1 MASLARTEARPATD
15 PAVIGRRTG
24 FGLFWFGEGVSLLGN
39 ATSTV
44 LISLLAVVH
53 LHAGPG
59 WMGAL
64 TAAAWLPWL
73 VIGVPAGAWVDQ
85 LPPRR
90 VMIVADLVAATA
102 LLSVPLAWWL
112 GVLSLLQL
120 LLVAF
125 VGGVSTVFFR
135 PAYTKLLP
143 LIVPAEQLESANA
156 RLLGTE
162 SATQIAGPGV
172 AGLLARLGSAT
183 LGIVFDALSF
193 LISALC
199 LWRLQPAGPTG
210 VPAPSAAPLG
220 ERMRHGIRLV
230 AHDPAIRTFTLVGGL
245 SNFGLTG
252 FGALLV
258 LFWAR
263 ELAVPS
269 QLIGLWLMIGSAG
282 GVLGAAVAGPL
293 GRRLGSGRAST
304 VLLLLSA
311 PAALLIGVPSS
322 HRTLWLSVAGLAVM
336 DAAVVAGNVLRGA
349 WRQRYVPGPLL
360 ARVTTCAQVVN
371 FGTMPFAA
379 LVAGWLGGALGVRP
393 AILTMAAVHAL
404 ACVGVLLT
412 PIGRRRQ
419 LPAAMAA
426 TDQSRPSQVD
436 TQASLPSASAS
447 THQAGA

>member
-1 MASLARTEARPATD
+1 MASLIQSKTD
-15 PAVIGRRTG
+15 STTRAAAEPTVTGRRAS
-24 FGLFWFGEGVSLLGN
+24 FGLFWLGEGISLLGN
-39 ATSTV
+39 ATSAV
-44 LISLLAVVH
+44 LMSLLAVVH
-53 LHAGPG
+53 LQAGPG
-59 WMGAL
+59 WMGVL

-90 VMIVADLVAATA
+90 VMIAADLLAAAA

-112 GVLSLLQL
+112 GVLSLVQL

-156 RLLGTE
+156 RLFGTE

-172 AGLLARLGSAT
+172 AGLLARLGSVT

-193 LISALC
+193 LVSALC
-199 LWRLQPAGPTG
+199 LWRLRPVEPAGPTASAG
-210 VPAPSAAPLG
+210 PSAAPLG
-220 ERMRHGIRLV
+220 ERIRHGIRLV
-230 AHDPAIRTFTLVGGL
+230 ARDPAIRTFTLLGGL

-293 GRRLGSGRAST
+293 GRRLGTGRAST
-304 VLLLLSA
+304 ALLLISA

-322 HRTLWLSVAGLAVM
+322 HRTLWLSVASLAVM

-393 AILTMAAVHAL
+393 AIQAKAAVDELDSA
-404 ACVGVLLT
+404 GVQRARRRARVAAARLLT
-412 PIGRRRQ
+412 VGDQDGDVGDRF
-419 LPAAMAA
+419 PA
-426 TDQSRPSQVD
+426 R
-436 TQASLPSASAS
+436 
-447 THQAGA
+447 